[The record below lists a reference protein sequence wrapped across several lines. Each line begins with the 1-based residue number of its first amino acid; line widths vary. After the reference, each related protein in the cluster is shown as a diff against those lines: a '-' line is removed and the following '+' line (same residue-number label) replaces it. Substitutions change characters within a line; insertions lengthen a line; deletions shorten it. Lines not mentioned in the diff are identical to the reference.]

1 MLRSVLQY
9 PTAVHLP
16 ILRVCTQLR
25 TRGVT
30 VEPHIRTL
38 LRLVSL
44 AAIVILVAA
53 CSQEPTTASAP
64 DSEVFFPRQLGGTS
78 TDAALL
84 KGKLV
89 LDDQG
94 CIRVNSDAGYLL
106 LWPEDFSVR
115 GTGSSV
121 QILDGQERVVARIG
135 DQVEMSGGAVD
146 THEWPHSKAVQDLPA
161 ECKGPYWM
169 VGKFG

>member
-1 MLRSVLQY
+1 MGKAVGVQVAGVLGSRVTPSCGMALTVGICLFRARLPRLAWSPRPRRNSRRVML
-9 PTAVHLP
+9 
-16 ILRVCTQLR
+16 
-25 TRGVT
+25 
-30 VEPHIRTL
+30 
-38 LRLVSL
+38 
-44 AAIVILVAA
+44 
-53 CSQEPTTASAP
+53 
-64 DSEVFFPRQLGGTS
+64 LGIG
-78 TDAALL
+78 AGGG

-115 GTGSSV
+115 GTGNSV

-146 THEWPHSKAVQDLPA
+146 THEWPHSKTVRDLPA